1 MYPLNT
7 ITRFTSQE
15 SSFENSNHD
24 ENAKTGKK
32 FSTVSSTSSTFTLS
46 NEPHTAEDLWNLS
59 RPPLESGAQVIT
71 DALFQ
76 RFLQGEIPDD
86 HNDQLQ
92 IAETCLNHRFSSSL
106 AWLFVKTEMAEFIY
120 RDSPQQDRLLTLA
133 HSLRYPGLPINSLV
147 LEMNRFTIYD
157 LSDIGSEID
166 ISDSLKK
173 INLSNTVIHEITLE
187 FFKKLKGPNGD
198 IVITGGV
205 LETTPPNT
213 PSVSME
219 KTLSAAIF
227 SPKMGEATSR
237 AQLKIQQK
245 KAISAIE
252 DTRGIK
258 MENLS
263 KVRVPDISEFSQAV
277 QKALKSFFQIAYE
290 IPYFMLHTT
299 FSLNMSKILSI
310 GSLTS
315 RARLENFPEK
325 PGFHGLK
332 DTNDV
337 ANNDH
342 RMIFAAMGTNANNIR
357 PPSTFEIVKE
367 QYGCSSFLI
376 DVDLFMQNHRSARK
390 HMMVKSCD
398 WGDSIK
404 TSDEG
409 DYVTQIINIPNT
421 AIKITRLD
429 MDGKN
434 GAIRRT
440 DMIKYKYENGENG
453 FSKEYALPV
462 YGDIVT
468 GVNYRQLVP
477 LLFSQHLRQLDEK
490 EQLAVLAGISEKEEG
505 SAEEK
510 RAVEDILEA
519 FSPLEIAIPGSLPL
533 QLEYVDLVKYNNQL
547 FDFKAI
553 RNAVQQGRMDEFLVL
568 MEEARYLPGGGAPD
582 WLINGIH
589 RIAMKKWIESEQRVD
604 PFLAILDSIEPRYQQ
619 IWLGRNLNYKPHY
632 TSLDL
637 LEASDELNALTV
649 PPSRINRLILELG
662 AKQEKVEAYLT
673 DNRDTALESLNH
685 LQEIFRTAKDV
696 SELGLQSTLKAKVI
710 GNSNF
715 NSLVE
720 NKDRIKSLVYLA
732 SATPALI
739 GKIFGSIDLKV
750 FQAVNRSTKLDIIGN
765 ISGIRKSNSK
775 GHGNYSFLSDLLFTV
790 PCNSL
795 FVPGNGMPDGKA
807 KPFSPGD
814 VVKAAYGYKLLF
826 SALRDV
832 LREENLIDFSPTI
845 GEQLL
850 SERYESGKWGDYK
863 NRFLALIRMSKLIE
877 SIADGGEDRY
887 VRSANDVILRLSV
900 MDPEYSHFNL
910 DPRHLLSVLAGNYG
924 KAKPAFDELIE
935 TIAGNPEADENH
947 RTTAIQLFHRMK
959 LLEFEFYK
967 NQLIDGVELGFDDYA
982 RKVRASMQ
990 AQ

>member
-1 MYPLNT
+1 MNS
-7 ITRFTSQE
+7 FT
-15 SSFENSNHD
+15 
-24 ENAKTGKK
+24 
-32 FSTVSSTSSTFTLS
+32 
-46 NEPHTAEDLWNLS
+46 PH
-59 RPPLESGAQVIT
+59 
-71 DALFQ
+71 
-76 RFLQGEIPDD
+76 EID
-86 HNDQLQ
+86 
-92 IAETCLNHRFSSSL
+92 
-106 AWLFVKTEMAEFIY
+106 
-120 RDSPQQDRLLTLA
+120 
-133 HSLRYPGLPINSLV
+133 
-147 LEMNRFTIYD
+147 
-157 LSDIGSEID
+157 DIGKEID
-166 ISDSLKK
+166 LSDSLKK

-187 FFKKLKGPNGD
+187 FFKKKVKGPNGD

-205 LETTPPNT
+205 LETTPSNT
-213 PSVSME
+213 PSVTME
-219 KTLSAAIF
+219 KTLPAVIF
-227 SPKMGEATSR
+227 NPKMGEATSR
-237 AQLKIQQK
+237 AQLKIQQR

-277 QKALKSFFQIAYE
+277 QTALKSFFRIAYE

-299 FSLNMSKILSI
+299 FSLNMSKILSL

-332 DTNDV
+332 DINDV

-357 PPSTFEIVKE
+357 PPSTFDSVKK

-398 WGDSIK
+398 WGESIE

-440 DMIKYKYENGENG
+440 DMIKYRYENGENGENG

-477 LLFSQHLRQLDEK
+477 LLFCQHLRQLDEK
-490 EQLAVLAGISEKEEG
+490 EQLAVLAGIREKEEG
-505 SAEEK
+505 SVEEK
-510 RAVEDILEA
+510 RAAEGILEA

-533 QLEYVDLVKYNNQL
+533 QLEYVDLVKYDNQL

-568 MEEARYLPGGGAPD
+568 MEEARYLPGGEAPD

-589 RIAMKKWIESEQRVD
+589 RIAMKKWIESGQRVD
-604 PFLAILDSIEPRYQQ
+604 PFLAILDFIEPRYQQ
-619 IWLGRNLNYKPHY
+619 IWLGHNLNYTPDY

-637 LEASDELNALTV
+637 LGVSDELNALTV
-649 PPSRINRLILELG
+649 PPSRINRLVLELG

-673 DNRDTALESLNH
+673 GNRNTALKSLNQ
-685 LQEIFRTAKDV
+685 LQEIFNTAKDV

-710 GNSNF
+710 GSSNF
-715 NSLVE
+715 NTLVK
-720 NKDRIKSLVYLA
+720 NKDMIKSLVYLA

-739 GKIFGSIDLKV
+739 GKIFGAIDLKV
-750 FQAVNRSTKLDIIGN
+750 FQAANRFTKLDIIGN
-765 ISGIRKSNSK
+765 IGGIRKSHSK
-775 GHGNYSFLSDLLFTV
+775 GHGNYSFLVDLLFTV

-795 FVPGNGMPDGKA
+795 FVPGNGMPNGKA
-807 KPFSPGD
+807 KQFSPED
-814 VVKAAYGYKLLF
+814 VVKAAYDYKLLF

-832 LREENLIDFSPTI
+832 LREENLVDISPTI

-863 NRFLALIRMSKLIE
+863 NRFLALIQMSKLIE

-910 DPRHLLSVLAGNYG
+910 DPRHLQSVLAGNYG

-935 TIAGNPEADENH
+935 TIAENPEADENH

-982 RKVRASMQ
+982 RNVRASMQ

>member
-1 MYPLNT
+1 MYFLNM
-7 ITRFTSQE
+7 ITRFTPLE
-15 SSFENSNHD
+15 SSFENSNND

-32 FSTVSSTSSTFTLS
+32 ISTVSSTSSTSTLS
-46 NEPHTAEDLWNLS
+46 NEPHTAKELWNLS

-86 HNDQLQ
+86 HDDQLQ

-106 AWLFVKTEMAEFIY
+106 AWLFVKTEMTEFIY
-120 RDSPQQDRLLTLA
+120 RDSPQQDRLLTLG
-133 HSLRYPGLPINSLV
+133 HSLKYPGLPLNSLV
-147 LEMNRFTIYD
+147 LEMNRFTIHD
-157 LSDIGSEID
+157 LSDIGSKID
-166 ISDSLKK
+166 RSDSLKK

-187 FFKKLKGPNGD
+187 FFKKVKGPNGD

-205 LETTPPNT
+205 LEIT

-219 KTLSAAIF
+219 KTLPAVIF

-237 AQLKIQQK
+237 AQLKIQQN

-258 MENLS
+258 VENLS
-263 KVRVPDISEFSQAV
+263 KVRVPDISEFPQAV
-277 QKALKSFFQIAYE
+277 QTALKSFFQIAYE

-299 FSLNMSKILSI
+299 FSLNMSKILSK
-310 GSLTS
+310 GSLIS
-315 RARLENFPEK
+315 RARLENLPEK
-325 PGFHGLK
+325 PGFYGLK

-357 PPSTFEIVKE
+357 PPSTFEIVKK

-390 HMMVKSCD
+390 HMIVKSCD

-505 SAEEK
+505 SAEKK
-510 RAVEDILEA
+510 RAVEGILEA

-533 QLEYVDLVKYNNQL
+533 QLEYVDWVKYDNQL

-568 MEEARYLPGGGAPD
+568 MEEARYLPGGEAPD

-589 RIAMKKWIESEQRVD
+589 RIAMKKWIESGQRAD
-604 PFLAILDSIEPRYQQ
+604 PFLAILDFIEPRYQQ
-619 IWLGRNLNYKPHY
+619 IWLDRNLNYKPHY

-637 LEASDELNALTV
+637 LEVSDELNALTV
-649 PPSRINRLILELG
+649 PPSRINRLVLELG
-662 AKQEKVEAYLT
+662 VKQEKVEAYLT
-673 DNRDTALESLNH
+673 DNRNTALESLNH
-685 LQEIFRTAKDV
+685 LQEIFNTAKDV
-696 SELGLQSTLKAKVI
+696 SELGLQSTLKSKVI
-710 GNSNF
+710 GSSNF
-715 NSLVE
+715 NTLVE
-720 NKDRIKSLVYLA
+720 NKDMIKSLVYLA

-750 FQAVNRSTKLDIIGN
+750 FQAVNRFTKLDIIGS
-765 ISGIRKSNSK
+765 IGGIKKSNSK

-795 FVPGNGMPDGKA
+795 FVPGNGMPNGKA
-807 KPFSPGD
+807 KPFSPED

-832 LREENLIDFSPTI
+832 LREENLVDIPPTI

-850 SERYESGKWGDYK
+850 SERYESGKWGNYK
-863 NRFLALIRMSKLIE
+863 NRFLALIQMSKLIE
-877 SIADGGEDRY
+877 SIADGGKDRY
-887 VRSANDVILRLSV
+887 VRSANDVILHLSV

-910 DPRHLLSVLAGNYG
+910 DPRHLQSVLAGNYG

-935 TIAGNPEADENH
+935 TIAENPEVDENH

-967 NQLIDGVELGFDDYA
+967 NQLINGVELGFEDYA
-982 RKVRASMQ
+982 RNVLASMQ